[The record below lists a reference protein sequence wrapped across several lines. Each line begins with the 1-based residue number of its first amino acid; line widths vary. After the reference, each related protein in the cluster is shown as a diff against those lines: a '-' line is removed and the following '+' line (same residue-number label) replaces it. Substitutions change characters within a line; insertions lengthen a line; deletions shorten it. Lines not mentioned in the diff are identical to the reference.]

1 MAERAAKRCRAVAI
15 VKETEGYRLM
25 RLSMRLQ
32 SYDDEVIPQVLTPRT
47 GSDMAKKEF
56 EDSFYLWKIYIRQF
70 EHRVTVFH
78 A

>member
-1 MAERAAKRCRAVAI
+1 MAEREAKRCRAVAI

-32 SYDDEVIPQVLTPRT
+32 SYDDEVIPHVLTPRT
-47 GSDMAKKEF
+47 GSDMTKKNF
-56 EDSFYLWKIYIRQF
+56 EDSYLWKIYIRQF
-70 EHRVTVFH
+70 EHRVTVSH